1 MSQHAQPTSTAAAA
15 GTLTLGGS
23 QQVSRFGF
31 GAMRL
36 TGWGIF
42 GPPADRDECRRVV
55 RRAVDLGVTF
65 IDTADSYG
73 PFVSEEII
81 AEALHPYPPGVV
93 IATKGGFER
102 PGPEQ
107 WVENGRPA
115 HLRAACEGSLRRLRV
130 DCIDLF
136 QLHRIDPAVPEA
148 DQFGV
153 LADLKREGKIR
164 LVGLSEVGT
173 AQIQRAQATLPV
185 VSVQNRYNLMDRAW
199 DDVVTYCERQGL
211 AFIPWHPLGAGNLDV
226 PAALRRVA
234 RRLDATPLQVAL
246 AWLLARSPIMLP
258 IPGTSKVDHLEENLA
273 AAALTLTPDDRREL
287 DSIAQ
292 T

>member
-1 MSQHAQPTSTAAAA
+1 MSQQAQPTSTAAAA

-23 QQVSRFGF
+23 QPVSRFGF

-36 TGWGIF
+36 TGRGVF

-81 AEALHPYPPGVV
+81 AEALYPYPPGVV

-102 PGPEQ
+102 SGPDQ
-107 WVENGRPA
+107 WFENGRPA

-130 DCIDLF
+130 DCIDLY
-136 QLHRIDPAVPEA
+136 QLHRVDPAVPEA

-211 AFIPWHPLGAGNLDV
+211 AFIPWHPLGAGSLDV
-226 PAALRRVA
+226 PAPLRRVA
-234 RRLDATPLQVAL
+234 RRHNATPLQVAL